1 MPAWTPDMSQHDA
14 YLALVQRIQAL
25 ISSPQAQIEH
35 QIRLHRE
42 PGESLLHWEQIAEH
56 LMEAEGVT
64 VTRDHTN
71 DTIHLAWYVEF
82 EDGENTNRI

>member
-1 MPAWTPDMSQHDA
+1 MPARTDIPQNDA

-25 ISSPQAQIEH
+25 ITSPQAQIEH

-42 PGESLLHWEQIAEH
+42 PGESLLHWEQIAEQ

-64 VTRDHTN
+64 VTRDSTN
-71 DTIHLAWYVEF
+71 DTIHLSWYVEY
-82 EDGENTNRI
+82 EDGEKYKS

>member
-1 MPAWTPDMSQHDA
+1 MSSRTPDIAQQDA

-25 ISSPQAQIEH
+25 ITSPQAQIEH

-42 PGESLLHWEQIAEH
+42 PGESLLHWEQIAEQ

-64 VTRDHTN
+64 VTRDSAN
-71 DTIHLAWYVEF
+71 DTLHLAWYVEY
-82 EDGENTNRI
+82 EDDSQYRP

>member
-1 MPAWTPDMSQHDA
+1 MPVRTDIPQHDA

-25 ISSPQAQIEH
+25 ITSSQAQIEH

-42 PGESLLHWEQIAEH
+42 PGESLLHWEQIAEQ

-64 VTRDHTN
+64 VTRDSTN
-71 DTIHLAWYVEF
+71 DTIHLSWYVEY
-82 EDGENTNRI
+82 EDDEKYKS

>member
-1 MPAWTPDMSQHDA
+1 MPVRTDIPQNDA

-25 ISSPQAQIEH
+25 ITSPQAQIEH

-42 PGESLLHWEQIAEH
+42 PGESILHWEQIAEQ

-64 VTRDHTN
+64 VTRDSTN
-71 DTIHLAWYVEF
+71 DTIHLSWYVEY
-82 EDGENTNRI
+82 EDGEKYKS

>member
-1 MPAWTPDMSQHDA
+1 MPVRTDIPQNDA

-25 ISSPQAQIEH
+25 ITSPQAQIEH

-42 PGESLLHWEQIAEH
+42 PGESLLHWEQIAEQ

-64 VTRDHTN
+64 VTRDSTN
-71 DTIHLAWYVEF
+71 DTIHLSWYVEY
-82 EDGENTNRI
+82 EDGEKYKS

>member
-1 MPAWTPDMSQHDA
+1 MPVRTPDIPQHDA

-25 ISSPQAQIEH
+25 ITSPQAQIEH

-42 PGESLLHWEQIAEH
+42 PGESLLHWEQIAEQ

-64 VTRDHTN
+64 VTRDSTN
-71 DTIHLAWYVEF
+71 DTIHLSWYVEY
-82 EDGENTNRI
+82 EDDEKYKS